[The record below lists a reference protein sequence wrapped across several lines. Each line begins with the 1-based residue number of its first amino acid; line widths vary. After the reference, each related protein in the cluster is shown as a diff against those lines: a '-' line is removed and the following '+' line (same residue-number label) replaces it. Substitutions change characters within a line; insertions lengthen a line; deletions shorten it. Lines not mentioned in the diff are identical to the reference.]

1 MVSFLK
7 FIPPVLQLQWGSVSC
22 IKSAKKKKKRA
33 IFLVYTFGLF
43 PGSLQPLVY
52 FLIFPTVIIAE
63 TQRTVFWVM
72 NNIDSSMSLM
82 FGRGLNMSIRLFKK

>member
-1 MVSFLK
+1 MYK
-7 FIPPVLQLQWGSVSC
+7 IC
-22 IKSAKKKKKRA
+22 KKKKKKEPSF
-33 IFLVYTFGLF
+33 FLVYTFGLF

-63 TQRTVFWVM
+63 TQKTVFWVM

-82 FGRGLNMSIRLFKK
+82 FGRGLNMCIRLF